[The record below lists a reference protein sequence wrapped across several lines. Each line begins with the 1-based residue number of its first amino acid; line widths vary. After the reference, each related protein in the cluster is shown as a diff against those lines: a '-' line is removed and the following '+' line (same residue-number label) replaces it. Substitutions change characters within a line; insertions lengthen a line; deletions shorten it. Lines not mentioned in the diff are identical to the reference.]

1 VTQTPRHSVSVAAVI
16 TDEHGRVLVIQRRD
30 NGAWQL
36 PGGVL
41 ELDESPQAGVRRE
54 VREETGVEVEPQ
66 RLTGIY
72 KNMTIGVVAL
82 VFHARLIA
90 GTPTETEESAAVA
103 WWTAN
108 QVATNM
114 SEAFA
119 VRILDALRTDPT
131 PAVRSHDGKR
141 LLDHHASRTPADRHE
156 VEKS

>member
-1 VTQTPRHSVSVAAVI
+1 VI
-16 TDEHGRVLVIQRRD
+16 TDDHDRVLVIQRRD

-54 VREETGVEVEPQ
+54 VREETNVEVEPQ

-82 VFHARLIA
+82 VFRARLIA
-90 GTPTETEESAAVA
+90 GIPAETDESAAVA
-103 WWTAN
+103 WWTAD
-108 QVATNM
+108 QVATDM

-131 PAVRSHDGKR
+131 PAVRSHDGQR
-141 LLDHHASRTPADRHE
+141 LLDHDTSPTPGRGGQG
-156 VEKS
+156 